1 LINHPTPD
9 SRPTPTRATA
19 SSSSL
24 GRLRH
29 VARSRIAEYP
39 VYLRFA
45 RRKYP
50 GPSPE
55 VISAA
60 TEVVI
65 DGYTRSASTFAVY
78 AFQLAQ
84 NRPIRMAHHLHAP
97 AQLIAAAKMGKPTLL
112 VIREPKGAILS
123 QLIREPEVELG
134 NALVAYARFHNCLMP
149 YRSKFVVGDFLEIT
163 NDFGSVVRRMNARFG
178 TSFEE
183 FDQSEANTRMCLDLI
198 KHRPTTIPEWRASL
212 LGFES
217 GTVTR
222 AQLVRDQERYAKL
235 PESSGATETWVPSPE
250 RKLQKESLNEAW
262 MQPKMA
268 SRREAAEAAY
278 RALVPSDLTTLTVVS
293 S

>member
-1 LINHPTPD
+1 LIRHRTSDSAPTA
-9 SRPTPTRATA
+9 TRARTG

-29 VARSRIAEYP
+29 VTRSRIAESP
-39 VYLRFA
+39 VYLPFA

-84 NRPIRMAHHLHAP
+84 RRPVRMAHHLHAP
-97 AQLIAAAKMGKPTLL
+97 AQLIAAVKMGKPTLL

-134 NALVAYARFHNCLMP
+134 NALVAYTRFHNCLMP
-149 YRSKFVVGDFLEIT
+149 YRSGFVVGDFEEIT
-163 NDFGSVVRRMNARFG
+163 HDFGPVVRRMNERFG
-178 TSFEE
+178 TSFDE
-183 FDQSEANTRMCLDLI
+183 FDQSETNTQMCLELI
-198 KHRPTTIPEWRASL
+198 KHRPTTIPEWRATL

-222 AQLVRDQERYAKL
+222 AQLIRDQERFSNL
-235 PESSGATETWVPSPE
+235 PEPSAATETWVPSPE

-262 MQPKMA
+262 LQPKMA
-268 SRREAAEAAY
+268 SRRQDAEAAY
-278 RALVPSDLTTLTVVS
+278 RALIASPQES
-293 S
+293 

>member
-1 LINHPTPD
+1 VNSDAGTSVRHTPGLP
-9 SRPTPTRATA
+9 SV
-19 SSSSL
+19 

-29 VARSRIAEYP
+29 VTRSRFAEYP
-39 VYLRFA
+39 VYLPFA

-55 VISAA
+55 VISDQ

-84 NRPIRMAHHLHAP
+84 SRPVRMAHHLHAP

-123 QLIREPEVELG
+123 QVIREPEVAVES
-134 NALVAYARFHNCLMP
+134 ALVAYARFHRCLMP
-149 YRSKFVVGDFLEIT
+149 YRSSFVVGDFEEIT
-163 NDFGSVVRRMNARFG
+163 HDFGSVIRRMNQRFG

-183 FDQSEANTRMCLDLI
+183 FDHSDANTKQCLDLI
-198 KHRPTTIPEWRASL
+198 KHRPTTIREWRAAL

-217 GTVTR
+217 GTVTQAELR
-222 AQLVRDQERYAKL
+222 EQQARFANQQGA
-235 PESSGATETWVPSPE
+235 SSVTETWIPSIE
-250 RKLQKESLNEAW
+250 RKLQKESLNELW
-262 MQPKMA
+262 MQPKN
-268 SRREAAEAAY
+268 SRRRQEAEAAY
-278 RALVPSDLTTLTVVS
+278 GALVMVDAPNRAS
-293 S
+293 